1 MGLDGSVLQPP
12 TDVSGLLPAW
22 LSQALGTEV
31 VDVQILEHAVATN
44 QRVRI
49 GVTYASAGAGP
60 PSLFVKLA
68 PLDAAHREMIGASS
82 MGEREAR
89 FYADVAPRIDL
100 RVPRTYYAGADDSGG
115 FALVLEDL
123 AVSGCSFSDGSW
135 GVTAKDAAG
144 ALEDLARFHAR
155 FGDPAARAAVAPWL
169 DVPRVRRTDFVAGLL
184 RGVLDE
190 HRDALTPA
198 YVAAG
203 ELYVEHH
210 QRLDTLWHSGPQTYI
225 HGDAHIG
232 NVFLDGS
239 RVGFF
244 DWGLSRVSTP
254 MRDVSYFLTMT
265 VDPEERRRSERE
277 LLALYLDSLRAAGG
291 PDIGFDEAWSTHRV
305 QAGYTVVATFLAF
318 MPSYATADGRSLG
331 TALRRHAELAL
342 DDLDAVDALR
352 AAVS

>member
-1 MGLDGSVLQPP
+1 VLEPP
-12 TDVSGLLPAW
+12 TDVSGLSAEW
-22 LSQALGTEV
+22 LSQALDADV
-31 VDVQILEHAVATN
+31 VDVEILDHAVATN

-49 GVTYASAGAGP
+49 GVTYTTGARGP
-60 PSLFVKLA
+60 ASLFVKLA
-68 PLDAAHREMIGASS
+68 PVDPAHREMIGASS

-89 FYADVAPRIDL
+89 FYADVAPVIDL
-100 RVPRTYYAGADDSGG
+100 RVPRTYYAGTDDRGG

-123 AVSGCSFSDGSW
+123 AGSGCSFSDGSW
-135 GVTAKDAAG
+135 GVTANDAAG
-144 ALEDLARFHAR
+144 ALEDLARFHGR
-155 FGDPAARAAVAPWL
+155 FSDPAARAAVAPWL

-190 HRDALTPA
+190 HRDVLTPA
-198 YVAAG
+198 YIAAG
-203 ELYVEHH
+203 EVYVEHH
-210 QRLDTLWHSGPQTYI
+210 ERLDTLWHSGPQTYI

-232 NVFLDGS
+232 NVFLDGR

-254 MRDVSYFLTMT
+254 MRDVSYFLTMA
-265 VDPEERRRSERE
+265 VDPEERRLSERE
-277 LLALYLDSLRAAGG
+277 LLRHYLDSLRAAGG
-291 PDIGFDEAWSTHRV
+291 PDIGYDDAWATHRV

-342 DDLDAVDALR
+342 DDLETVDALR
-352 AAVS
+352 AAVT